1 MRAFRRFVSMVM
13 VAAGLGYVGPS
24 SAVII
29 TFQAT
34 DLTDVSSPPG
44 DLWKYTYTVVDGSFA
59 QFGGFNIFFS
69 PDLYRNL
76 QNPATA
82 NVGWLVSTVQPDP
95 ALPASGFLSAQ
106 ALVAN
111 PSIAGIFTVEFVWL
125 GGPRTPGEQAFAVLD
140 DTFNPIPGAGEF
152 TQVPGL
158 QVPLPGTLALLASGM
173 LALGVRRAIHA
184 TQRDH

>member
-34 DLTDVSSPPG
+34 DLADVSSPPG
-44 DLWKYTYTVVDGSFA
+44 DLWRYTYTVTNGSFVDG
-59 QFGGFNIFFS
+59 GGFNIFFS

-82 NVGWLVSTVQPDP
+82 NSGWFVSTIQPDP
-95 ALPASGFLSAQ
+95 AGPASGFFSAQ

-111 PSIAGIFTVEFVWL
+111 PSIASLFTVEFVWL
-125 GGPRTPGEQAFAVLD
+125 GGPRTPGEQPFDILD
-140 DTFNPIPGAGEF
+140 DTFNLVQTGV
-152 TQVPGL
+152 TQAPGL
-158 QVPLPGTLALLASGM
+158 QVVPLPGTLALFAAGLLG
-173 LALGVRRAIHA
+173 LGVRRALNA
-184 TQRDH
+184 TRRDH

>member
-1 MRAFRRFVSMVM
+1 MYLRLRATCGAIR
-13 VAAGLGYVGPS
+13 
-24 SAVII
+24 
-29 TFQAT
+29 
-34 DLTDVSSPPG
+34 
-44 DLWKYTYTVVDGSFA
+44 YTVVDGSFA

-82 NVGWLVSTVQPDP
+82 NVDWVVSTVQPDP

-125 GGPRTPGEQAFAVLD
+125 GGPRTPGEQRFDILD
-140 DTFNPIPGAGEF
+140 DSFNPVQSDV
-152 TQVPGL
+152 TQAPGL
-158 QVPLPGTLALLASGM
+158 QVVPLPGTLALFAAGIFG
-173 LALGVRRAIHA
+173 LGVRRALHA